1 MLFWH
6 DKVTYIKVAFILKLI
21 KRKRENVD
29 KTKGFSVKIN
39 CYIFIDKISII
50 VHILIANVRLF
61 MKQERIDQKKFHILY
76 IYCLLCA
83 QNDTNDLFYRL

>member
-29 KTKGFSVKIN
+29 KRKVLVLKLTVIF
-39 CYIFIDKISII
+39 FIDKISII

>member
-6 DKVTYIKVAFILKLI
+6 NKVTYIKVAFILKLI

-29 KTKGFSVKIN
+29 KTKGFSVK
-39 CYIFIDKISII
+39 IFIDKISII

>member
-1 MLFWH
+1 MINDHCYNGNHLQYKTV
-6 DKVTYIKVAFILKLI
+6 DAFI
-21 KRKRENVD
+21 
-29 KTKGFSVKIN
+29 F
-39 CYIFIDKISII
+39 FIHKISII

>member
-1 MLFWH
+1 M
-6 DKVTYIKVAFILKLI
+6 LKLTVI
-21 KRKRENVD
+21 
-29 KTKGFSVKIN
+29 F
-39 CYIFIDKISII
+39 FIDKISII

-83 QNDTNDLFYRL
+83 QNDKNHLFFHKYMRILILSITNNYDILPSI

>member
-21 KRKRENVD
+21 KMKRENVD

-39 CYIFIDKISII
+39 CYIF
-50 VHILIANVRLF
+50 
-61 MKQERIDQKKFHILY
+61 Y
-76 IYCLLCA
+76 
-83 QNDTNDLFYRL
+83 

>member
-1 MLFWH
+1 M
-6 DKVTYIKVAFILKLI
+6 LKLTIIFFI
-21 KRKRENVD
+21 K
-29 KTKGFSVKIN
+29 
-39 CYIFIDKISII
+39 KISII

-83 QNDTNDLFYRL
+83 QNDTNRLFCRLHVRISLQILRLIIAFLRSI

>member
-1 MLFWH
+1 M
-6 DKVTYIKVAFILKLI
+6 LKLI
-21 KRKRENVD
+21 
-29 KTKGFSVKIN
+29 I
-39 CYIFIDKISII
+39 IFFIKKISII

-83 QNDTNDLFYRL
+83 